1 MLAIA
6 ARAVADGG
14 RPGAGR
20 ARRPT
25 VRVKSLESSSNDML
39 PLYTNYG
46 WIGIRRGLVVAQP
59 HVEHVEFDA
68 RHEL

>member
-25 VRVKSLESSSNDML
+25 VRVMGLESSSNDM
-39 PLYTNYG
+39 PQSYTN
-46 WIGIRRGLVVAQP
+46 VVEMAFDALLLSSSY
-59 HVEHVEFDA
+59 VEHVALDA
-68 RHEL
+68 WHEL